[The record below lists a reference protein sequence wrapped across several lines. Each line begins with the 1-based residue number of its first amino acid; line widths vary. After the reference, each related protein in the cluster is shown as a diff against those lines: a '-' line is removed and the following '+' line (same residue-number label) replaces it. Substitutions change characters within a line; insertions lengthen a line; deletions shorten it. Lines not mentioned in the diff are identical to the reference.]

1 MEFIFERMV
10 NYYETDK
17 MGITHHS
24 NYIRFLE
31 EARCEFL
38 KQINLPYEALEERKI
53 IIPVLNV
60 NCNYKHPST
69 FGDILVIKTK
79 VTKFTGVQ
87 MCVGYEITNKKTGD
101 LVLLGETRH
110 CFTNTELKPVNL
122 KKHDEEAYHILMD
135 CVKKEA

>member
-1 MEFIFERMV
+1 MEFIFERTV

-38 KQINLPYEALEERKI
+38 KTINLPYEVLEAKGI
-53 IIPVLNV
+53 MIPVLGV
-60 NCNYKHPST
+60 NCSYKHSST
-69 FGDILVIKTK
+69 FGDTLIIKTR

-87 MCVGYEITNKKTGD
+87 MWVGYEISKKQTGEQ
-101 LVLLGETRH
+101 VLIGETKH
-110 CFTNTELKPVNL
+110 CFTSTELKPINL
-122 KKHDEEAYHILMD
+122 KKYDEEAYNILME
-135 CVKKEA
+135 CME

>member
-38 KQINLPYEALEERKI
+38 KQIKVPYDKLEEKGI
-53 IIPVLNV
+53 MIPVLNV
-60 NCNYKHPST
+60 NCTYKHYST

-87 MCVGYEITNKKTGD
+87 MCVEYEITNKKTGD
-101 LVLLGETRH
+101 IVLIAETKH
-110 CFTNTELKPVNL
+110 CFTNTELKPINL
-122 KKHDEEAYHILMD
+122 KKYDEEAYNILSA
-135 CVKKEA
+135 KR

>member
-1 MEFIFERMV
+1 MEFIFERTV

-24 NYIRFLE
+24 NYIRFME

-38 KQINLPYEALEERKI
+38 KDVNLPYESLEEKKI
-53 IIPVLNV
+53 MIPVLGV
-60 NCNYKHPST
+60 NCTYKHPST
-69 FGDILVIKTK
+69 FGDTLVIKTK

-87 MCVGYEITNKKTGD
+87 MYVGYEITNKKTGEQ
-101 LVLLGETRH
+101 VLIGETKH

-122 KKHDEEAYHILMD
+122 KKYDREAYDILVNCMR
-135 CVKKEA
+135 